1 MYEIVQMTE
10 CDLPIHRIEAWY
22 ACLNRVSDFWN
33 CFLAQP
39 DEHLPNLTFVSWLH
53 TVHVL
58 LVVAKLSFIPAEG
71 WDLDYVRTKCS
82 FATLTDRLVE
92 KLQAAARLQSGFPS
106 SRPLAVRFNLY
117 ADKMRM
123 CKRWYEAKLK
133 AEEAVKASEQAAAD
147 SEIPAAP
154 APDSPDLDCPR
165 LFDSFDD
172 TVWQDFMYDWSA
184 PMQF

>member
-1 MYEIVQMTE
+1 MAAHRPRSSRRGKVI
-10 CDLPIHRIEAWY
+10 IHTSR
-22 ACLNRVSDFWN
+22 
-33 CFLAQP
+33 
-39 DEHLPNLTFVSWLH
+39 
-53 TVHVL
+53 
-58 LVVAKLSFIPAEG
+58 G

-123 CKRWYEAKLK
+123 CKKWYEAKLK

-147 SEIPAAP
+147 SEIPAGP
-154 APDSPDLDCPR
+154 APDSR
-165 LFDSFDD
+165 IWIVKAF
-172 TVWQDFMYDWSA
+172 
-184 PMQF
+184 